1 MPLLCRIIFNVRE
14 VYQYINYAR
23 DVSTALQMQLL
34 DVLHADKTTSG
45 GNYLSSREAGLM
57 EDPTDYDPAPGGGK
71 GSGAVLRSSPSP
83 IADGFYSQLAS
94 VDITPEMKKG
104 VERGQMLFSSPTQR
118 GVTTPSQSVFWTAVM
133 NSPKQTE
140 QPQEPLK
147 ESSAKTKSFSELLEE
162 GRQEILERGWH
173 ASYAGNPSVP
183 RSSLNYPVKDS

>member
-1 MPLLCRIIFNVRE
+1 
-14 VYQYINYAR
+14 
-23 DVSTALQMQLL
+23 
-34 DVLHADKTTSG
+34 
-45 GNYLSSREAGLM
+45 LSSREAGLM

-147 ESSAKTKSFSELLEE
+147 EPSDKMMNFVDSLEAS
-162 GRQEILERGWH
+162 RQEILKRGFH
-173 ASYAGNPSVP
+173 VNYGLGELVP
-183 RSSLNYPVKDS
+183 RSSLNYPGKGS